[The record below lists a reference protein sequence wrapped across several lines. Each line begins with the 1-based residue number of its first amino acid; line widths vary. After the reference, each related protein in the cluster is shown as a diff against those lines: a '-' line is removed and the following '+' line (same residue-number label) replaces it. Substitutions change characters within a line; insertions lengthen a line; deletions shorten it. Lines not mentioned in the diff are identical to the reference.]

1 MRSSLFFATLL
12 VVVAVGAL
20 VVVGGN
26 PFSAPPA
33 VSRGTVTLVGD
44 SLNVGIE
51 RYVPDALPGWK
62 MVANDEVGRV
72 TPQGIAELEAG
83 RPLLSNYV
91 VVSLGTNDPP
101 TAVTEFRKDVARFL
115 RLVGPNRCVAWA
127 TIWRDGR
134 PNDAFNDVLRD
145 AARANQRVKLVEWAE
160 MVEKNPEL
168 LAPDGLHGN
177 EEGYNERARAV
188 AAAVK
193 SCAPAQS
200 VAPE

>member
-1 MRSSLFFATLL
+1 MRSSFFFATLL
-12 VVVAVGAL
+12 VVVALGAL
-20 VVVGGN
+20 VFVRN
-26 PFSAPPA
+26 PFHASPT

-51 RYVPDALPGWK
+51 RYLPDTLPEWK

-83 RPLLSNYV
+83 RSTLSNYI

-101 TAVTEFRKDVARFL
+101 TAVAAFRKDVARFL
-115 RLVGPNRCVAWA
+115 DLVGPSRCVVWA
-127 TIWRDGR
+127 TIWRDRR
-134 PNDAFNDVLRD
+134 PNDAFNEVLRD

-160 MVEKNPEL
+160 MVERNPEL
-168 LAPDGLHGN
+168 LASDGLHGN
-177 EEGYNERARAV
+177 EEGYLERAREV

-200 VAPE
+200 VTPQ